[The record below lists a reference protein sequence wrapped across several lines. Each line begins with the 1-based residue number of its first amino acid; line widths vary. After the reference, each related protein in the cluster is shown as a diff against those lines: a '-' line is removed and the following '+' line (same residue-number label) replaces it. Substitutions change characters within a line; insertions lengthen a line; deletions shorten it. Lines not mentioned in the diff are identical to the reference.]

1 MPPAEISAL
10 HEAEFARLMAPL
22 GPFGQSPQLAVAVSG
37 GPDSLALAV
46 LAQRWVHP
54 IGGSM
59 TALVIDHGL
68 RPEAAAEAELTARRL
83 HGVGILARVIRL
95 HGLAGG
101 SGVPARAREARH
113 AILEAAA
120 AELGTCWLLLGHHLA
135 DQAETVLE
143 RVLSGS
149 GPAGLAGMA
158 ARRETARIVLLRPL
172 LGIPPERL
180 SATLRAPQLRS
191 VIDPSN
197 ADVAFH
203 RARLRGLRADRAGE
217 GAATTAFGEA
227 ARASGSARAAVE
239 KDRCQTLADRAALY
253 PEGYARLSPGP
264 IAPAALAALLR
275 ALSGSGFAPSEARVS
290 ALARGPSPA
299 TLAGVRM
306 LPAGRLGPGW
316 LLVRERR
323 AMAPPVAAIPGLRW
337 DARFRLCASARPPAG
352 AVLGALGAAAQRLRT
367 ASPLP
372 AAVLCTLPALWLGGE
387 LVAVPHLGYPDP
399 GACASVPVVFS
410 PNEPAGAAPF
420 VVVRQDGDAEAAR

>member
-1 MPPAEISAL
+1 
-10 HEAEFARLMAPL
+10 MAPL
-22 GPFGQSPQLAVAVSG
+22 GPFGHSPQLAVAVSG

-46 LAQRWVHP
+46 LAERWTELA
-54 IGGSM
+54 GGSL
-59 TALVIDHGL
+59 TALVLDHGL
-68 RPEAAAEAELTARRL
+68 RPEAAAEAELTASRL
-83 HGVGILARVIRL
+83 HGLGIRARTIRL
-95 HGLAGG
+95 YGLAGG
-101 SGVPARAREARH
+101 SGVPARAREMRH

-120 AELGTCWLLLGHHLA
+120 AELGTCWLLFGHHLA

-158 ARRETARIVLLRPL
+158 GRRETARVALLRPL
-172 LGIPPERL
+172 LGIPPQRLCATL
-180 SATLRAPQLRS
+180 SARQLRF

-203 RARLRGLRADRAGE
+203 RGRLRGLRVDRAGE
-217 GAATTAFGEA
+217 GAATAALGEA
-227 ARASGSARAAVE
+227 AAACGLARAAAE
-239 KDRCQTLADRAALY
+239 KERCQSLADRAALY

-275 ALSGSGFAPSEARVS
+275 TLSGSAFAPSEARVS
-290 ALARGPSPA
+290 ALARGPRPA
-299 TLAGVRM
+299 TLAGVRL

-337 DARFRLCASARPPAG
+337 DGRFRLSASARPPAG
-352 AVLGALGAAAQRLRT
+352 SVLGALGAAAQRLRT
-367 ASPLP
+367 VSPLP

-399 GACASVPVVFS
+399 GACACVPVIFS
-410 PNEPAGAAPF
+410 PNEPAGPAPF
-420 VVVRQDGDAEAAR
+420 VVVRQDGDAVAAR